1 MKAVI
6 QCCKTKAGTAS
17 FRVGAQRVKFV
28 AHPTLR
34 SEETNDFPARPDDP
48 MPSQTMTWRE
58 HLAKYN
64 ETGENP
70 LLLKPAGEL
79 YAPVGYTGYADLLR
93 HFGPANL
100 YVLSAGWGLVRADFL
115 LPDYDITFRSQDT
128 PKWCV
133 RKPADEFNDF
143 TQ

>member
-34 SEETNDFPARPDDP
+34 SEETTDFPARPDDP

-58 HLAKYN
+58 HLVKYN
-64 ETGENP
+64 ETGEVTVH
-70 LLLKPAGEL
+70 G
-79 YAPVGYTGYADLLR
+79 
-93 HFGPANL
+93 
-100 YVLSAGWGLVRADFL
+100 LSGSA
-115 LPDYDITFRSQDT
+115 
-128 PKWCV
+128 
-133 RKPADEFNDF
+133 
-143 TQ
+143 